1 MPNIHRA
8 TIVPSLAVSGCN
20 SAVITSLGASQAL
33 PPLSLAK
40 YMSPTYH
47 AKYQR
52 GPFPLA
58 LRQPIPTNVDRPLN
72 ETPIQAA
79 QDASYQVLDL
89 TFDISA
95 GGPSAVDGSSQR
107 ALHSPLLC
115 ICSSLVKRGSVD
127 VRDFG
132 RWYRKVPRTNLCHP
146 PVRQPEELSGS
157 AEAPA

>member
-40 YMSPTYH
+40 YMSPTYQ

-79 QDASYQVLDL
+79 QDASYLVQDM
-89 TFDISA
+89 TYDIYA
-95 GGPSAVDGSSQR
+95 GGPA
-107 ALHSPLLC
+107 
-115 ICSSLVKRGSVD
+115 
-127 VRDFG
+127 
-132 RWYRKVPRTNLCHP
+132 
-146 PVRQPEELSGS
+146 
-157 AEAPA
+157 